1 MPYEARVQ
9 YHWSVSFYID
19 SLAYY
24 MLLFFL
30 CVCVWLSE
38 IVDTCALAGRNHN
51 RDVGDVSIHGM
62 EGGDH
67 EGGSRSG
74 AGQGLP
80 TPESLAEV
88 MQSTR
93 QMLIEQVA
101 GCLSV
106 CA

>member
-1 MPYEARVQ
+1 MRHEFSTIGQFLFIPT
-9 YHWSVSFYID
+9 
-19 SLAYY
+19 
-24 MLLFFL
+24 LLPTVCYFFV